1 MATFLGGHAGRAV
14 WAALAGKALCGG
26 GVAFLPE
33 PRADCFGGGDA
44 GVAICGGTMPAEP
57 RGRGSGV
64 CGMVLAEPRG
74 AGSGS
79 HDDIDFDVDTALV
92 VPAPDCDFF
101 GGANGFSISV
111 YRESV
116 PQAAAEHV
124 GVEEAPDLEP
134 ELWVDPV
141 FWAFG
146 AGEPS
151 PPIRSARRHAANG
164 LDEFGRGPAG
174 SLEREE
180 TGGPDVFACP
190 TGIRGGLSGLC
201 LESDDPPHFFFLS
214 GLAPHADEAEAY
226 TSSSCVRVSAIL
238 RLAAALLSV
247 AVFGNGLQYT
257 SVPASFS
264 ACLAAI
270 VVCRD
275 LSSLSLLE
283 STSWSVPVIL
293 AGSAEWPVPVVLA
306 DSAEPSVPVLLAG
319 SDSAEPPV
327 PVLFAGERRPTF
339 FHSSSLIIPD
349 PNLLQQRSVTTASSP
364 ISPVSIIWVSR
375 TRPSAEVESTSPWAE
390 EGLVEIACN

>member
-92 VPAPDCDFF
+92 VPARDRDFF

-111 YRESV
+111 YRESA
-116 PQAAAEHV
+116 PQAVAEHV
-124 GVEEAPDLEP
+124 GVEEALEP
-134 ELWVDPV
+134 ELWVDSV
-141 FWAFG
+141 LWDFG

-180 TGGPDVFACP
+180 TGGPDFFACP

-201 LESDDPPHFFFLS
+201 LESDDPPPFFFLVWV
-214 GLAPHADEAEAY
+214 G
-226 TSSSCVRVSAIL
+226 
-238 RLAAALLSV
+238 
-247 AVFGNGLQYT
+247 
-257 SVPASFS
+257 PA
-264 ACLAAI
+264 C
-270 VVCRD
+270 
-275 LSSLSLLE
+275 
-283 STSWSVPVIL
+283 
-293 AGSAEWPVPVVLA
+293 G
-306 DSAEPSVPVLLAG
+306 
-319 SDSAEPPV
+319 
-327 PVLFAGERRPTF
+327 
-339 FHSSSLIIPD
+339 
-349 PNLLQQRSVTTASSP
+349 
-364 ISPVSIIWVSR
+364 
-375 TRPSAEVESTSPWAE
+375 
-390 EGLVEIACN
+390 